1 VATLLKQLSGLIVP
15 IIVVVVVVIVLVLL
29 KGLWRGKV
37 SPAVEGDDLPYE
49 ARDALMTPSE
59 RSFFGVLEQVVDATK
74 YRICP
79 QITLASLVT
88 VKRGTSAYQS
98 YHNKIDRK
106 TVDYVLVT
114 RDTLEPRLAVE
125 LDDST
130 HDRESRKERDA
141 FVDDVLATAE
151 LPLLHVKARSA
162 DNPKALAEEING
174 ALTAQTPYGG
184 SI

>member
-1 VATLLKQLSGLIVP
+1 MATLLKQLSGLIVP
-15 IIVVVVVVIVLVLL
+15 IILVVVVVIVLLLL
-29 KGLWRGKV
+29 KGLSRGKTT
-37 SPAVEGDDLPYE
+37 PPVEREDLPYE
-49 ARDALMTPSE
+49 LKHALMTPSE

-74 YRICP
+74 YRIFP
-79 QITLASLVT
+79 QVTLTSLVA
-88 VKRGTSAYQS
+88 VKRATSAYQS

-114 RDTLEPRLAVE
+114 RDTLEPRLTVE

-141 FVDDVLATAE
+141 FVDDVFATVG

-162 DNPKALAEEING
+162 YDPRGLAEDVI
-174 ALTAQTPYGG
+174 TAMETETPRRGTA
-184 SI
+184 